1 MLTYY
6 PVFRFQIIRRDIWFD
21 GNSSFEICYGRTDNV
36 ARVQLNVI
44 HKFSRRYERLGLYI
58 APLF

>member
-21 GNSSFEICYGRTDNV
+21 GNSSFAISYGRTDNV

-44 HKFSRRYERLGLYI
+44 HKFFRRYERLGLYI

>member
-21 GNSSFEICYGRTDNV
+21 GNSSFEIPYGRTDNV

-44 HKFSRRYERLGLYI
+44 HKFFRRYERLGLYI
-58 APLF
+58 APWF

>member
-6 PVFRFQIIRRDIWFD
+6 PVFRFQIIRRDIWSD
-21 GNSSFEICYGRTDNV
+21 GNSSFEISCGRADNV

-44 HKFSRRYERLGLYI
+44 HKFFRRYERLGLYI